1 VQADSIVPQP
11 GNPQAL
17 NRYSCVNNNP
27 LRYVDPSGHYIQLED
42 EPEFAVRITGDGTIR
57 VLRGGLWLRNAQEL
71 AWANYFLAG
80 SSGPMPSL
88 PGGVF
93 GSTIVGSA
101 SNAAYA
107 IGGQRAASSSGE
119 LVRDPLF
126 IAGLAHMVGKAVET
140 TFDETGAIA
149 GNIAQRMLQQAATQ
163 ADASVSGSGP
173 QAGTA
178 KHSVFRGIV
187 QTWQDSQL
195 QTEQSFY
202 RGDPVRWGY
211 PGSVR
216 LDVVEYDDKGAITAV
231 YDYKS
236 GGATLTPARIQQ
248 IGSHLPKDALT
259 VPVIEIRGW

>member
-126 IAGLAHMVGKAVET
+126 IAGLAHMVGKVVET
-140 TFDETGAIA
+140 SFEEASAIA
-149 GNIAQRMLQQAATQ
+149 GKIAQQMTNPYGSPGGPAHTSVVAEIEAGIRARGLTPKREYTVNLFGPGTEAKVSRRVDVAA
-163 ADASVSGSGP
+163 
-173 QAGTA
+173 
-178 KHSVFRGIV
+178 
-187 QTWQDSQL
+187 
-195 QTEQSFY
+195 
-202 RGDPVRWGY
+202 
-211 PGSVR
+211 
-216 LDVVEYDDKGAITAV
+216 LDVDRNPVEFHQVRDIAQSGLPVARKRRAIIDSSEFSAYTN
-231 YDYKS
+231 
-236 GGATLTPARIQQ
+236 
-248 IGSHLPKDALT
+248 
-259 VPVIEIRGW
+259 VPLHFWAKRYR